1 MIRDTNMKTQDIHF
15 LCAAE
20 VDSIRLQAEMA
31 RSRALADGVTSA
43 AKAIIAL
50 PRKAGQLFARKH
62 PA

>member
-1 MIRDTNMKTQDIHF
+1 MKTQDIHF